1 MTSPV
6 YDVLEPRLM
15 RIGPDAEPEFAMEHW
30 RLTRDEGGIGWL
42 AIDRVDA
49 SANTLGSGVLE
60 ELNAMLDRLE
70 QAPPRGLILH
80 SAKKSGFLMGADIR
94 EFRGWRDPDD
104 LRQRIERGHA
114 LFDRLEAL
122 PFPTVALIHGFCLG
136 GGLELALACDHRVAI
151 GDARL
156 GFPEVLLGLH
166 PGLGGTFRS
175 TALIDPVEAMTMM
188 LTGRTVHAKKAK
200 RLGLVDAAVEPRHAE
215 AAARAA
221 VHGKLT
227 AEGGGLRAAA
237 FGTTPGRRLAARQ
250 MRSKTR
256 AKARPEH
263 YPAPYALI
271 DLWEEHGGDRK
282 AMQKAEIDSFAKLG
296 VGDTAQNLVR
306 VFFLREAL
314 KEQAK
319 GDAHVH
325 HVHVIGAGAM
335 GGEIAA
341 WCAMRGLRV
350 TLADLDHKM
359 LAQAIGRA
367 RKLYDDRLHDRAER
381 REAMDRLIPDFTG
394 DGLRHADLVI
404 EAIAEKLDAKR
415 GLYDTIL
422 PKMKDGALLA
432 TNTSSIPLEKLS
444 EGLPDPARLVG
455 LHFFNP
461 VSRMELVEVV
471 RHARAS
477 DDALARA
484 RAFCGR
490 IGRLPVPVESAP
502 GFLVNRVLT
511 PYLLEALVLIDQG
524 MSAAAVDDAAERF
537 GMAMGPVEVADRV
550 GLDICL
556 HVAEHLQG
564 SLARPLPEVPD
575 WLRQKIDRGE
585 LGRKTGKGLYDWKD
599 GKPQRGEKPEQSDPE
614 VIDRLILP
622 MVNTA
627 AECLRQ
633 GIVGSPELTDGAMIF
648 GAGFAPFR
656 GGPAHYART
665 RGADQ
670 IAEALRKLAERHGP
684 RFEPDEGLD
693 ALARG

>member
-1 MTSPV
+1 MNSPV
-6 YDVLEPRLM
+6 YDFLAPRIM
-15 RIGPDAEPEFAMEHW
+15 RIGAQAEPEIAMEHW
-30 RLTRDEGGIGWL
+30 RLTRDESGIGWL
-42 AIDRVDA
+42 ALDRAGA
-49 SANTLGSGVLE
+49 SANTLGSEVLE
-60 ELNAMLDRLE
+60 ELDRMLGRLE
-70 QAPPRGLILH
+70 EAPPRGLILH

-94 EFRGWRDPDD
+94 EFSGWRDPED
-104 LRQRIERGHA
+104 LKRRIERGHR

-136 GGLELALACDHRVAI
+136 GGLELALACDYRVAV

-188 LTGRTVHAKKAK
+188 LTGKPAHAKKAQ

-221 VHGKLT
+221 VERTLRT
-227 AEGGGLRAAA
+227 DRGGLRAAA
-237 FGTTPGRRLAARQ
+237 FGTTTGRRLAARQ

-256 AKARPEH
+256 ARARPEH

-271 DLWEEHGGDRK
+271 DLWEEHGGDRE
-282 AMQKAEIDSFAKLG
+282 AMQKAEIESFAKLG

-314 KEQAK
+314 KERGK
-319 GDAHVH
+319 GDADVRHL
-325 HVHVIGAGAM
+325 HVIGAGAM

-341 WCAMRGLRV
+341 WCAMRGLTV
-350 TLADLDHKM
+350 TLADLDQKA
-359 LAQAIGRA
+359 LAKAIGRA
-367 RKLYDDRLHDRAER
+367 RKLCDDRLHDRAAR
-381 REAMDRLIPDFTG
+381 RDAMDRLIPDFSG

-415 GLYDTIL
+415 GLYEAIL

-432 TNTSSIPLEKLS
+432 TNTSSIPLETLS
-444 EGLPDPARLVG
+444 EGLPDPGRLVG

-471 RHARAS
+471 RHERAS
-477 DDALARA
+477 EDALARA

-524 MSAAAVDDAAERF
+524 LRPAAVDEAALRF

-556 HVAEHLQG
+556 DVAEHLKG
-564 SLARPLPEVPD
+564 SLARPLPDVPG
-575 WLRQKIDRGE
+575 WFREKIDRGE
-585 LGRKTGKGLYDWKD
+585 LGSKTGKGLYDWKS
-599 GKPQRGEKPEQSDPE
+599 GKPERGDSPDQADPE
-614 VIDRLILP
+614 VVDRLILP

-633 GIVGSPELTDGAMIF
+633 GIVSEPDLIDGAMIF

-656 GGPAHYART
+656 GGPANYART
-665 RGADQ
+665 RGAEQ
-670 IAEALRKLAERHGP
+670 IADSLGRLAERHGP
-684 RFEPDEGLD
+684 RFTPDEGLGE
-693 ALARG
+693 LASR